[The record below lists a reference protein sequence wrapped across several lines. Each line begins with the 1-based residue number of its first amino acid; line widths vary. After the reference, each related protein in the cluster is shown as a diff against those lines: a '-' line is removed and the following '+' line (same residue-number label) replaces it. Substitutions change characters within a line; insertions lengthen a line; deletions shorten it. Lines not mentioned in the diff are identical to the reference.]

1 MLHYQLRVAL
11 SATVEE
17 NPDWPRMESLFG
29 VCWNCG
35 GKGDVS
41 SQCPSLSTSLNGR
54 SNIGKSPK
62 ESDKHYKCLS
72 GRSDNSANAAIASEV
87 DGVWFAFEPAN
98 LCNNAVSP
106 ADSVESL
113 FNVLWDHILRYLS
126 DTGLSEAPDSML
138 DLQTV
143 SDSSASIVFSMP
155 SLCAVSLLM
164 GCSVS
169 EWDWLSEVDKPCI
182 DFVPPFSVLLLTL

>member
-35 GKGDVS
+35 GKGHVS

-72 GRSDNSANAAIASEV
+72 GRSDNSANA
-87 DGVWFAFEPAN
+87 
-98 LCNNAVSP
+98 
-106 ADSVESL
+106 
-113 FNVLWDHILRYLS
+113 
-126 DTGLSEAPDSML
+126 
-138 DLQTV
+138 TV
-143 SDSSASIVFSMP
+143 SDVLGWASSPEPAEPVQAQAEPGPDEGLQWAWAWLQI
-155 SLCAVSLLM
+155 
-164 GCSVS
+164 S
-169 EWDWLSEVDKPCI
+169 EA
-182 DFVPPFSVLLLTL
+182 

>member
-62 ESDKHYKCLS
+62 ESDKHYKYLS
-72 GRSDNSANAAIASEV
+72 GRSDNSAN
-87 DGVWFAFEPAN
+87 G
-98 LCNNAVSP
+98 
-106 ADSVESL
+106 
-113 FNVLWDHILRYLS
+113 
-126 DTGLSEAPDSML
+126 
-138 DLQTV
+138 
-143 SDSSASIVFSMP
+143 
-155 SLCAVSLLM
+155 
-164 GCSVS
+164 
-169 EWDWLSEVDKPCI
+169 
-182 DFVPPFSVLLLTL
+182 